1 MMDIKKAKIA
11 VTPTSFGK
19 NDPSLKTCL
28 ESRVGEV
35 AYNQTGRPL
44 KSSELIELISD
55 ADGYIAGL
63 DEIDSAAIKS
73 ARKLKVISRY
83 GVGLDNV
90 DLETAGKQ
98 NIVVTYTPGAN
109 ASAVADLVVAF
120 ILLLCRPICRAA
132 EQTRQ
137 GEWPRTNGLSLE
149 KKTVGLYGFG
159 AVAKQVAQKLSGFGC
174 RIIAFDVHWDAD
186 TAKQLNVE
194 FVDKTSIIK
203 ESDFL
208 SLHVPVLEET
218 RALVDSK
225 FLEAMKTGSFLINTA
240 RGELVD
246 ESSLA
251 EVIHSG
257 KLAGAALDAFQ
268 SEPPEKDNPLLRL
281 PRVITTPHM
290 GAHSEDATNRMGWM
304 AVEDCLAV
312 LAGNAPAHPVR
323 NMRRD

>member
-1 MMDIKKAKIA
+1 MELKKAKIV
-11 VTPTSFGK
+11 VTPTSFAR
-19 NDPSLKTCL
+19 NDPSLKTYL
-28 ESRVGEV
+28 ESRVGKV
-35 AYNQTGRPL
+35 VYNQTGKPL
-44 KSSELIELISD
+44 KSSELIALIAD

-73 ARKLKVISRY
+73 AQKLKVISRY

-90 DLETAGKQ
+90 DLEAAAENKI
-98 NIVVTYTPGAN
+98 IVTCTPGAN
-109 ASAVADLVVAF
+109 ASAVADLTVAF

-132 EQTRQ
+132 EQTRK

-149 KKTVGLYGFG
+149 NRTVGLYGFG

-174 RIIAFDVHWDAD
+174 RINAFDVSWDAE
-186 TAKQLNVE
+186 AAERLNVNFSE
-194 FVDKTSIIK
+194 KASLIN

-218 RALVDSK
+218 RNLVDK
-225 FLEAMKTGSFLINTA
+225 RFLEEMKTGSFLINTA

-246 ESSLA
+246 EHALA
-251 EVIHSG
+251 SAIQSG

-268 SEPPEKDNPLLRL
+268 SEPPEEGNPLLQL
-281 PRVITTPHM
+281 PQVITTPHM

-312 LAGNAPAHPVR
+312 LEGNEPANPVISK
-323 NMRRD
+323 